1 MYNVWIE
8 QSSSLR
14 SDSFLYPV
22 MFSNNSFCPSFPGMN
37 TPNYIECGIRCKT
50 EDIHAYYSGLP
61 SVVQSNMKRMY
72 GSTYT
77 FVISDHDIAWGLG
90 LLTLYS
96 LFNNRFGRAC
106 FRVVYELLLVYVL
119 ANIMHEFAKL
129 YMQTQ
134 P

>member
-1 MYNVWIE
+1 
-8 QSSSLR
+8 
-14 SDSFLYPV
+14 
-22 MFSNNSFCPSFPGMN
+22 MFSNNSFRPSFPGMN
-37 TPNYIECGIRCKT
+37 TPNYIECGIRSKV
-50 EDIHAYYSGLP
+50 EDIHAYYSGRP
-61 SVVQSNMKRMY
+61 KEVQSNMKRMH

-90 LLTLYS
+90 LLALYS
-96 LFNNRFGRAC
+96 LFNNKFGRAC

-134 P
+134 

>member
-1 MYNVWIE
+1 
-8 QSSSLR
+8 
-14 SDSFLYPV
+14 
-22 MFSNNSFCPSFPGMN
+22 MFSNNSFRSSFAGMN
-37 TPNYIECGIRCKT
+37 TPNY
-50 EDIHAYYSGLP
+50 
-61 SVVQSNMKRMY
+61 MKRMH

-77 FVISDHDIAWGLG
+77 FVISDHDITWGLG
-90 LLTLYS
+90 LLALYS

>member
-1 MYNVWIE
+1 
-8 QSSSLR
+8 
-14 SDSFLYPV
+14 
-22 MFSNNSFCPSFPGMN
+22 MFSNNSFRPSFPGMN
-37 TPNYIECGIRCKT
+37 TPSYT
-50 EDIHAYYSGLP
+50 H
-61 SVVQSNMKRMY
+61 MKRMH

-90 LLTLYS
+90 LLALYS

-119 ANIMHEFAKL
+119 ANIMHKFAKL